1 MTEQE
6 FVKKYLTE
14 KLSEFVLNAKPSI
27 KYDEEG
33 YNRILNWFNGYFN
46 SPEKEQYK
54 VEVSSDANTI
64 TLTIY

>member
-14 KLSEFVLNAKPSI
+14 KLSEFVLNAKPPI

-33 YNRILNWFNGYFN
+33 YARLENWFNGWFN
-46 SPEKEQYK
+46 SPEQKQCKLEI
-54 VEVSSDANTI
+54 SSDANTI
-64 TLTIY
+64 TLIIY